1 MSILAPRTPHLVPR
15 QMFLILLF
23 ALAACS
29 SDSYDAGDS
38 EYSYMR
44 ADFVIAHT
52 DSRAAVDYVITDDDS
67 HIYLEEAVKTSWTKT
82 PDSLY
87 RALIYYNNV
96 KGTPAG
102 QYPSEV
108 KCLAMSQVITLT
120 PMLRENLSE
129 VFTDPLIF
137 ESAWLSKNGKF
148 LNIGFAVKTGRTDGY
163 VTTQDI
169 GVCIDSDVTDGH
181 GNRTIYMQIMHNQKD
196 APEYYSSHGYASI
209 PIKNEYRGATLH
221 LSIPTYNGTVVK
233 EFSL

>member
-1 MSILAPRTPHLVPR
+1 MKNKSI
-15 QMFLILLF
+15 LILLV
-23 ALAACS
+23 ALVACS
-29 SDSYDAGDS
+29 VDSYDAGDS

-67 HIYLEEAVKTSWTKT
+67 RIDLEDAVKTSWTKT

-102 QYPSEV
+102 GFPSKV
-108 KCLAMSQVITLT
+108 SCIAMSQVLTLI
-120 PMLRENLSE
+120 PMLRDDLKE

-137 ESAWLSKNGKF
+137 ESAWMSKNEKF

-163 VTTQDI
+163 LTIQDI
-169 GVCIDSDVTDGH
+169 GVCIDADITDGS

-196 APEYYSSHGYASI
+196 SPEYYSSHGYASI
-209 PIKNEYRGATLH
+209 PIPDEYKGATLH
-221 LSIPTYNGTVVK
+221 ISIPTYNGSVVK
-233 EFSL
+233 EFQL